1 MIGWLLDTNLV
12 STIINPNGAPTV
24 KTWAATQDEDRFFFS
39 ILTLG
44 EYRQGHPQRAGRPP
58 QPAAVHR
65 RPGRAGGTGLP
76 DGSCRSA
83 TRLYGGGVLFR
94 ERPSG

>member
-1 MIGWLLDTNLV
+1 MIGWLLDTNVV
-12 STIINPNGAPTV
+12 STIINPNGAPTI
-24 KTWAATQDEDRFFFS
+24 KTWAATQDEDRFFLS

-44 EYRQGHPQRAGRPP
+44 EYDKGIRNVRTTTPAGRGSSPP
-58 QPAAVHR
+58 
-65 RPGRAGGTGLP
+65 GMGSRAGLP

-83 TRLYGGGVLFR
+83 TRSYGGGVLFR